1 MLAYPNSNR
10 INFTITIFLII
21 VAMTITGTNISINTT
36 NAVAIA
42 SNNNIGNTSNLD
54 ENQSKTNKQQHNLE
68 IPNNI
73 SVIPELLDKGYLALT
88 AISYNNTIEY
98 TRNLND
104 ELLPFELNEWH
115 QFIKFIPNYEH
126 QAQNHSLTISNLLI
140 GQIGNFNNF
149 DDLLKEA
156 MLYQNI
162 PINSTVIIELP
173 NNSVSF
179 MIAEIKSSNPE
190 SSIYYGL
197 FDGNQDEDKTE
208 INPKLESSIL
218 KTINPLNIKVDNSL
232 YNITQVIVCNDISKY
247 GYQQCN

>member
-1 MLAYPNSNR
+1 MLSYPNSNR

>member
-21 VAMTITGTNISINTT
+21 VAITITVTNISINTT

-42 SNNNIGNTSNLD
+42 SNNNISNTSNLD

-126 QAQNHSLTISNLLI
+126 QSQNHSLTISNLLV

-149 DDLLKEA
+149 ENLLKEA
-156 MLYQNI
+156 MLYQDI

-197 FDGNQDEDKTE
+197 FDGNQNEDKTE
-208 INPKLESSIL
+208 INPKLESIIL
-218 KTINPLNIKVDNSL
+218 KTINPLDINLDNSL

>member
-1 MLAYPNSNR
+1 MLSYPNSNR

-190 SSIYYGL
+190 SGIYYGL

>member
-21 VAMTITGTNISINTT
+21 VAITITVTNISINTT

-42 SNNNIGNTSNLD
+42 SNNNISNTSNLD

-126 QAQNHSLTISNLLI
+126 QSQNHSLTISNLLV

-149 DDLLKEA
+149 EDLLKEA
-156 MLYQNI
+156 MLYQDI

-197 FDGNQDEDKTE
+197 FDGNQNEDKTE
-208 INPKLESSIL
+208 INPKLESIIL
-218 KTINPLNIKVDNSL
+218 KTINPLDINLDNSL